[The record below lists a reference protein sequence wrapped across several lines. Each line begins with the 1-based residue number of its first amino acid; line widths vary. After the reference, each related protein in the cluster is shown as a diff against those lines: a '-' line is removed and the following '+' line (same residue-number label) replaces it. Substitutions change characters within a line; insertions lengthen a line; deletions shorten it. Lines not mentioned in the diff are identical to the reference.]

1 MFRSPPPPF
10 LLPLLAAALIP
21 APGFAE
27 TADPAA
33 RVLAAS
39 CSACHGP
46 DGVSPGSIP
55 AISGLSQA
63 ELIEK
68 LTSFRDAPPAG
79 TTVMQRHMK
88 GYDDAQIAAIA
99 RAIAEAGK

>member
-1 MFRSPPPPF
+1 MFRSHRPPL

-21 APGFAE
+21 AAAFAE
-27 TADPAA
+27 TADPAGQ
-33 RVLAAS
+33 VLAGP

-55 AISGLSQA
+55 SISGLSEA

-68 LTSFRDAPPAG
+68 LTAFRDAPPEG
-79 TTVMQRHMK
+79 TTVMQRHAK

-99 RAIAEAGK
+99 RYISEAGK